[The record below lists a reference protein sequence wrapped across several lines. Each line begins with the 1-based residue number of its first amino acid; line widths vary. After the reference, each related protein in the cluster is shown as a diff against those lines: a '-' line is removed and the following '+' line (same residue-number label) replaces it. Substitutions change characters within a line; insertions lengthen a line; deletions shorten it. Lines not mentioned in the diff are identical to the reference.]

1 MKAKLTLSLILLC
14 CLAFSGCAA
23 AIGINDALKPEAAA
37 EDAVGKL
44 AGGLQAGIAKTGA
57 ARLAVMDPLDPEGN
71 LSQLSLF
78 LSDQLSARLAQQPGV
93 TQVMERRRLN
103 EIILQQQLE
112 LSAQF
117 DPATVVPL
125 GHKAGVDALVMGRIW
140 NLGQGVV
147 LASFKVISV
156 ETGRIVG
163 ASQARIVDA
172 QFAAMMQRPLK
183 ADLTVVLEPA
193 AGGAAL
199 MLDSRE
205 EGAVGGRAIFRSA
218 NQGSRVLTITAPGY
232 KTINRGLYLS
242 GNTTLRIPLQRD
254 KTQAL
259 PGEMADRAAPLTV
272 RVWTDKKLYK
282 VGDSLT
288 VHFQANRD
296 CYLYLYHQSAGGQAN
311 LIFPNRLGKLNQ
323 VRGGQVYTVPGPDH
337 AFDLVVTPPPGKETI
352 HALATTEPETAA
364 GWEAVGVR
372 GLAVRAL
379 KQRAD
384 ATYTVAP

>member
-1 MKAKLTLSLILLC
+1 MKTKLSLTLILMC
-14 CLAFSGCAA
+14 CLAFSGCTAA
-23 AIGINDALKPEAAA
+23 VGINDALKPEAAA

-44 AGGLQAGIAKTGA
+44 ADGLMAGITKAGA
-57 ARLAVMDPLDPEGN
+57 QRLAVMDPLDPEGN

-78 LSDQLSARLAQQPGV
+78 ISDQLSARLSQKPGV
-93 TQVMERRRLN
+93 AQIMERRRLN

-125 GHKAGVDALVMGRIW
+125 GHKAGVDALIMGRIW
-140 NLGQGVV
+140 NLGSGVV

-163 ASQARIVDA
+163 ASQARIADA
-172 QFAAMMQRPLK
+172 NFAAMMQRPLK

-193 AGGAAL
+193 ADGAAL

-205 EGAVGGRAIFRSA
+205 EGAVGGRAVFRGA
-218 NQGSRVLTITAPGY
+218 NQGSRILTITAPGY

-242 GNTTLRIPLQRD
+242 GNTTLRIPLVRD
-254 KTQAL
+254 KNQHL
-259 PGEMADRAAPLTV
+259 PVAASDRAAPLRV
-272 RVWTDKKLYK
+272 RVWTDKNVYR
-282 VGDSLT
+282 VGDSLK

-296 CYLYLYHQSAGGQAN
+296 CYLYLYHQAAGGRLS
-311 LIFPNRLGKLNQ
+311 LIFPNRLGRMNM
-323 VRGGQVYTVPGPDH
+323 VDGGRTYTVPGPEH
-337 AFDLVVTPPPGKETI
+337 AFDLVVTPPPGVEKI
-352 HALATTEPETAA
+352 MALATTEPEKAA
-364 GWEAVGVR
+364 SWEAVGVR
-372 GLAVRAL
+372 GLAVKAL

>member
-1 MKAKLTLSLILLC
+1 MKAKLVLMLIL
-14 CLAFSGCAA
+14 CLALSGCAA
-23 AIGINDALKPEAAA
+23 AIGVDNTLKPDAAA
-37 EDAVGKL
+37 DSAIDRL
-44 AGGLQAGIAKTGA
+44 ADGLMAGINKAGA
-57 ARLAVMDPLDPEGN
+57 QRLAVMDPLDPEGN

-78 LSDQLSARLAQQPGV
+78 ISDQLSARLSQKTGVAQI
-93 TQVMERRRLN
+93 MERRRLN

-112 LSAQF
+112 LSAHF

-125 GHKAGVDALVMGRIW
+125 GHKAGVDALIMGRIW
-140 NLGQGVV
+140 NLGGGVV

-163 ASQARIVDA
+163 ASQARIADA

-193 AGGAAL
+193 ANGVAL
-199 MLDSRE
+199 LLDSRE
-205 EGAVGGRAIFRSA
+205 EGSVGGRAVFRSA
-218 NQGSRVLTITAPGY
+218 NQGSRTLTITAPGY

-242 GNTTLRIPLQRD
+242 GNTTLRVPLVRD
-254 KTQAL
+254 KNQA
-259 PGEMADRAAPLTV
+259 PPRVAGDRAAPLRV
-272 RVWTDKKLYK
+272 RVWTDKQAYR
-282 VGDSLT
+282 VGDSLR

-296 CYLYLYHQSAGGQAN
+296 CYLYLYHQSADGKVG
-311 LIFPNRLGKLNQ
+311 LIFPNRLGKMNM
-323 VRGGQVYTVPGPDH
+323 VDGGRTYTVPGPEH
-337 AFDLVVTPPPGKETI
+337 AFDLVVTPPPGVEKI
-352 HALATTEPETAA
+352 RALATTEPDKAA
-364 GWEAVGVR
+364 SWEAVGVR